1 MDKGGLPYDDDLE
14 GPREPTTITTA
25 QAATTRDTVNP
36 STADTR
42 LAHLSALLLEI
53 YQLAREEP
61 IDRFHDTVLDCLA
74 TALPFEKA
82 WWGRAA
88 LTPDGPFEQSSHLYG
103 LPERYLADWQAIR
116 ADDITIQRVHAVP
129 GQAVIIDTRAPGT
142 PSGLR
147 ALGENH
153 GFGEFL
159 CVVHLDP
166 ITQLSDHLSL
176 YRPAGAAPFGADAC
190 RLLECVMPHLAV
202 AVALNQIRTLMAMRE
217 SLGGQ
222 RLALAVCNREGVLYG
237 AETGFTELL
246 RAEWPGWVGPR
257 LPVPVLTAGYEGK
270 RLQIDVRRI
279 TDLYLLTARGR
290 CAIEQLSA
298 RENDVARLFGEGLT
312 YKEIARTLEMSPHT
326 VRHHLRSIYAKLGVR
341 GKAGIAHLLHEAP
354 PTG

>member
-1 MDKGGLPYDDDLE
+1 MDKHRQRYDDDPE
-14 GPREPTTITTA
+14 GPRETTTITPT
-25 QAATTRDTVNP
+25 DTVNP
-36 STADTR
+36 SNADTR

-61 IDRFHDTVLDCLA
+61 IERFHDTVLDCLRA
-74 TALPFEKA
+74 ALPFDKA

-88 LTPDGPFEQSSHLYG
+88 LTPEGPFEQSSHLYR
-103 LPERYLADWQAIR
+103 LPARYLDDCLAIR
-116 ADDITIQRVHAVP
+116 PDDVAIERVHAAP
-129 GQAVIIDTRAPGT
+129 GQAVLIDTRAADT
-142 PSGLR
+142 PPGLR
-147 ALGENH
+147 ALGQDH

-159 CVVHLDP
+159 CIVHNDP

-176 YRPAGAAPFGADAC
+176 YRTPDATPFTPDDC
-190 RLLECVMPHLAV
+190 RLLECVMPHLAA

-237 AETGFTELL
+237 AESGFAELL
-246 RAEWPGWVGPR
+246 RGEWPGWVGPR
-257 LPVPVLTAGYEGK
+257 LPLPPRPDGYEGR

-290 CAIEQLSA
+290 HAMEQLSA

-354 PTG
+354 PNG

>member
-1 MDKGGLPYDDDLE
+1 M
-14 GPREPTTITTA
+14 
-25 QAATTRDTVNP
+25 NP
-36 STADTR
+36 SNADTR
-42 LAHLSALLLEI
+42 LAHLSALLLET

-61 IDRFHDTVLDCLA
+61 IERFHDTVLDCLTA
-74 TALPFEKA
+74 ALPFEKA

-88 LTPDGPFEQSSHLYG
+88 LTPEGPFEQSSHLYG
-103 LPERYLADWQAIR
+103 LPRDYLDDWLAIR
-116 ADDITIQRVHAVP
+116 AEDITVQRSHAHPGHAV
-129 GQAVIIDTRAPGT
+129 VIDTRAPDT
-142 PSGLR
+142 PRGLR
-147 ALGENH
+147 LLGEKH

-159 CVVHLDP
+159 CIVHIDP

-176 YRPAGAAPFGADAC
+176 YRRPGAPPFEPDAC
-190 RLLECVMPHLAV
+190 RLLECVMPHLAA

-237 AETGFTELL
+237 AETGFAELL
-246 RAEWPGWVGPR
+246 RTEWPGWVGPH
-257 LPVPVLTAGYEGK
+257 LPVPPCPDGYEGR

-279 TDLYLLTARGR
+279 TDLYLLTARTR
-290 CAIEQLSA
+290 HAMEQLSA

-312 YKEIARTLEMSPHT
+312 YKEIARTLDMSPHT

-354 PTG
+354 PNG